1 MTLSRREG
9 DPDLEACLAATSAQ
23 LPQLR
28 THWDAISAA
37 REAYANASISSVRLA
52 SKRVIHVETVAGLSF
67 AVKFG
72 NPSAPLAREVSTLR
86 FLKGAKCPVPAVI
99 PTNVT
104 HGEPE
109 WIATEWGGNRTLDEF
124 LDQCTESQADLA
136 GLQLATAVAQIEG
149 AFAQVTRQGV
159 PGAARQMAIKLLEP
173 WADHAADGLAWLF
186 ASEATDRLR
195 MAVDRVVK
203 TALSASLTAG
213 PLDYHASNVVVSNSD
228 LRLSVVDL
236 GAIGY
241 DWPGRRLA
249 QYAMSVQS
257 GVPGGR
263 FRTALTPASV
273 TQFGGAL
280 AQIHTGDSGSH
291 VNELDAHALMIGAI
305 AATQLRAVST
315 GAASAERTVAWGT
328 SETRITSLRTVI
340 LRTLSGDGP
349 ANDVRELLART

>member
-1 MTLSRREG
+1 MTLSRRDE
-9 DPDLEACLAATSAQ
+9 DPDLEECLAATCAH

-28 THWDAISAA
+28 SNWDAISEAIQ
-37 REAYANASISSVRLA
+37 AYANASISSIRPV
-52 SKRVIHVETVAGLSF
+52 SKRVVRVETVTGLSF

-99 PTNVT
+99 PTSVT
-104 HGEPE
+104 VGEPE

-124 LDQCTESQADLA
+124 LDQCTETQADLA
-136 GLQLATAVAQIEG
+136 GLQLASAVAQIEG
-149 AFAQVTRQGV
+149 AFAQVTRQRV
-159 PGAARQMAIKLLEP
+159 PDAARQMAIKLLEP

-186 ASEATDRLR
+186 ASEATDQLR

-228 LRLSVVDL
+228 FRLSVVDL

-273 TQFGGAL
+273 TQFSEAL
-280 AQIHTGDSGSH
+280 AQIHTGDLGSH
-291 VNELDAHALMIGAI
+291 VNELDAHALLIGAI

-315 GAASAERTVAWGT
+315 GAASA
-328 SETRITSLRTVI
+328 
-340 LRTLSGDGP
+340 
-349 ANDVRELLART
+349 